1 MEQLKAPRTARYV
14 RSRSETDRSSSS
26 KHNTMYLAVNKL
38 NTNEFHSFE
47 WAQDDRLMIC
57 GASVDANDWEIIY
70 VEETC

>member
-1 MEQLKAPRTARYV
+1 
-14 RSRSETDRSSSS
+14 
-26 KHNTMYLAVNKL
+26 MYLAVNKL